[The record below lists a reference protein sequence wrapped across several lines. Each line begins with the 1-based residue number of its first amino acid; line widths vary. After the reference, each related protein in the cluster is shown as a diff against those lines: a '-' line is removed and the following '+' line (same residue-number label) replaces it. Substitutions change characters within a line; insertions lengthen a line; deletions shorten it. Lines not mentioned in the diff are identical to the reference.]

1 MDDPRQLLER
11 FTTIAVVGMS
21 ATEGKPAHDVPAM
34 LQARGFRVVPVN
46 PTADEVLGEP
56 AYPTLADVPH
66 PVDLVEVFRPAAEA
80 PAIARQAVEI
90 GARAVWLQLGLRS
103 EEAREIAEAA
113 GLDYV
118 EDRCMGVEASLAGIR
133 HAA

>member
-118 EDRCMGVEASLAGIR
+118 EDRCMGVEASLADIR